1 MGRRPL
7 RSSRTRLSAALVGLG
22 IGIGF
27 SSGGLAQSPDL
38 DYLQFCVGCHRED
51 GSGSAQNGVPDMRGV
66 IDRLAGAPTGR
77 DFLIQVAGVAQTPLD
92 DAALARLMNWLLP
105 RMGVLPTN
113 FVPYAAD
120 EVGRLRASRPAD
132 LPAQRA
138 QAVAELAARDTQAA
152 AAP

>member
-1 MGRRPL
+1 V
-7 RSSRTRLSAALVGLG
+7 SSFHTRWMLIALG
-22 IGIGF
+22 IGVG
-27 SSGGLAQSPDL
+27 SSSPVAAQPPAL

-66 IDRLAGAPTGR
+66 IDRLVTAPTGR

-105 RMGVLPTN
+105 RMGALPAD
-113 FVPYAAD
+113 FMPYAAD
-120 EVGRLRASRPAD
+120 EITRLRASRPAD